1 MDKNRKI
8 TIAAIL
14 SLAIAGCATENVP
27 PPDAKAPVVPTATPA
42 AQSLPKTPA
51 FINPKAQAF
60 TNPVVPPQTT
70 SPVAVQPSN
79 LIQSTD
85 PNLRNPL
92 VPKGRP
98 DPFAQIG
105 VQSVPIAPTTS
116 TQSIRQV
123 PKLPPLPVP
132 IQKPQQKPSIL
143 AKPQQKNQKNQVA
156 VRPTKPNAQKNQVAV
171 RPIKPNPS
179 PNPVL
184 PKVLPQVIPSNPLA
198 NLLPPAGNPDL
209 ARSILVTGIVLIGK
223 EPQAIIKVPDEP
235 TSRYVQAGQRLV
247 NGVLVKRIEMNEG
260 SNPVVIL
267 EQYGI
272 EVARMVGE
280 GTTNP
285 KASTT
290 TAAEN
295 SISAVTSL

>member
-8 TIAAIL
+8 TVAAIL
-14 SLAIAGCATENVP
+14 TLAIAGCATENVP
-27 PPDAKAPVVPTATPA
+27 PPPVTNVLPTAAPLAKSPLKAP
-42 AQSLPKTPA
+42 A
-51 FINPKAQAF
+51 FP
-60 TNPVVPPQTT
+60 NPVVPAQST
-70 SPVAVQPSN
+70 SAVAVQPSN
-79 LIQSTD
+79 GLIQSTD

-92 VPKGRP
+92 VQKGRP

-105 VQSVPIAPTTS
+105 VQAVPLPPTTS
-116 TQSIRQV
+116 PQSLRTV
-123 PKLPPLPVP
+123 PKLPPLPIP
-132 IQKPQQKPSIL
+132 RQKPQPKPGMA
-143 AKPQQKNQKNQVA
+143 AKPQPKTQIG
-156 VRPTKPNAQKNQVAV
+156 V
-171 RPIKPNPS
+171 RPIKPNPRPNQVAVLPIKPNPR

-184 PKVLPQVIPSNPLA
+184 PKVLPQVIPNNPLV

-280 GTTNP
+280 GTANP

>member
-1 MDKNRKI
+1 MDKNKQI

-14 SLAIAGCATENVP
+14 TLAIAGCATENVP
-27 PPDAKAPVVPTATPA
+27 PPDAKAPVVPTAAPVA
-42 AQSLPKTPA
+42 KSIPQ
-51 FINPKAQAF
+51 QAF
-60 TNPVVPPQTT
+60 TNPVVPAQPT
-70 SPVAVQPSN
+70 STVAVQPSN
-79 LIQSTD
+79 GLIQSTD

-92 VPKGRP
+92 VQKGRP

-105 VQSVPIAPTTS
+105 LQSVTVAPATS
-116 TQSIRQV
+116 PKAIQKV
-123 PKLPPLPVP
+123 PKLPPLPIP
-132 IQKPQQKPSIL
+132 IRKPQPKSSVV
-143 AKPQQKNQKNQVA
+143 AKPRQKTQIA
-156 VRPTKPNAQKNQVAV
+156 VRPTKPNAQKTQVAV
-171 RPIKPNPS
+171 RPTKPNPA

-184 PKVLPQVIPSNPLA
+184 PKVLPQVVSRATLG

-280 GTTNP
+280 GTANP

-290 TAAEN
+290 AAAAADN
-295 SISAVTSL
+295 PISAVTSL